1 MTDTENNDIGWW
13 AKIKNSV
20 SNTVDKIKQ
29 KTRSE
34 PVAKPESTPVSQ
46 HVANTNATVGGSK
59 KRRGKKT
66 KRVRFSKRNK
76 VYKYKA
82 TRRSKHK

>member
-1 MTDTENNDIGWW
+1 MTETENNDIGWW

-34 PVAKPESTPVSQ
+34 PVAQPVSTPV
-46 HVANTNATVGGSK
+46 ATTNSTVGGSK

-82 TRRSKHK
+82 TRRTKRK